1 MSRRSTLMLMGV
13 FVGTAAFAEP
23 EPTMTDCWDAV
34 AAVQARVGKRPADDP
49 VRLEVEHLLRAA
61 LGEGGSGEIDEC
73 LEYAEQAAAH
83 LSNAPAPK
91 D

>member
-1 MSRRSTLMLMGV
+1 MTRRSTLLLMGV

-23 EPTMTDCWDAV
+23 EPTMSECWDAV
-34 AAVQARVGKRPADDP
+34 AAVQARVAERPADDP

-73 LEYAEQAAAH
+73 LEYAEQAEAH
-83 LSNAPAPK
+83 LRSAPAPK
-91 D
+91 G

>member
-1 MSRRSTLMLMGV
+1 MHQRSTLMLMAL

-23 EPTMTDCWDAV
+23 EPTMTECWEAV
-34 AAVQARVGKRPADDP
+34 AAVQVRVAERPADDP

-73 LEYAEQAAAH
+73 LDYAEQAEAH
-83 LSNAPAPK
+83 LRNAPAPK